1 MKIDKYKKLRN
12 GKYELIMENG
22 EGIQLYEDTILK
34 YNLLL
39 TKSIDINNKDL
50 IKFDKKCE
58 IYYTAL
64 KNIKT
69 RLKSKMELKEFLIKK
84 EYPTDCIDD
93 ILKKLEKQGY
103 INDLFYAK
111 SFLNNKLIT
120 TSNGPR
126 KIRLELQKKGIRQD
140 IIDDVLEEY
149 SDDIQ
154 LEKINKIA
162 NRIVKSNRNKSNKAL
177 KIKLNN
183 DLGLEGFSKKLIEQA
198 INDLKF
204 ASEDEIAKKEY
215 EKLRKRLSR
224 KYSDEE
230 LEIKIK
236 QKMYQKGFCYK

>member
-1 MKIDKYKKLRN
+1 M
-12 GKYELIMENG
+12 
-22 EGIQLYEDTILK
+22 
-34 YNLLL
+34 
-39 TKSIDINNKDL
+39 
-50 IKFDKKCE
+50 
-58 IYYTAL
+58 
-64 KNIKT
+64 
-69 RLKSKMELKEFLIKK
+69 
-84 EYPTDCIDD
+84 
-93 ILKKLEKQGY
+93 
-103 INDLFYAK
+103 FYAK

-177 KIKLNN
+177 KIKINN
-183 DLGLEGFSKKLIEQA
+183 DLGLEGFSKKLIDQV

-224 KYSDEE
+224 KYSGEE

>member
-126 KIRLELQKKGIRQD
+126 KIKLELQKKGIRQD

-149 SDDIQ
+149 NDDIQ

-177 KIKLNN
+177 KIKINN
-183 DLGLEGFSKKLIEQA
+183 DLGLEGFSKKLIDQV

-215 EKLRKRLSR
+215 EKLRKRLGR
-224 KYSDEE
+224 KYSGEE

>member
-204 ASEDEIAKKEY
+204 ASEDEIAKKELGGA
-215 EKLRKRLSR
+215 K
-224 KYSDEE
+224 
-230 LEIKIK
+230 
-236 QKMYQKGFCYK
+236 

>member
-50 IKFDKKCE
+50 IRFDKKCE

-126 KIRLELQKKGIRQD
+126 KIRL
-140 IIDDVLEEY
+140 
-149 SDDIQ
+149 
-154 LEKINKIA
+154 
-162 NRIVKSNRNKSNKAL
+162 
-177 KIKLNN
+177 
-183 DLGLEGFSKKLIEQA
+183 
-198 INDLKF
+198 
-204 ASEDEIAKKEY
+204 
-215 EKLRKRLSR
+215 
-224 KYSDEE
+224 
-230 LEIKIK
+230 
-236 QKMYQKGFCYK
+236 

>member
-126 KIRLELQKKGIRQD
+126 KIRLELQKKGIPQD

-162 NRIVKSNRNKSNKAL
+162 NRIIKSNRNKSNKAL

-183 DLGLEGFSKKLIEQA
+183 DLYLEGFSKKLIDQV

-204 ASEDEIAKKEY
+204 ASEDDIAKKEY
-215 EKLRKRLSR
+215 EKLRKRHSR
-224 KYSDEE
+224 KYSGEE

>member
-126 KIRLELQKKGIRQD
+126 KIRMELQKKGIRQD
-140 IIDDVLEEY
+140 IIYDVLEEY

-177 KIKLNN
+177 KIKINN
-183 DLGLEGFSKKLIEQA
+183 DLGLEGFSKKLIEQV
-198 INDLKF
+198 INDLNF

-224 KYSDEE
+224 KYSGEE

-236 QKMYQKGFCYK
+236 QKMYQKGFYYK